1 MLSFKKVKD
10 LNNFNDK
17 NIALRTTETLKTS
30 TDFEIIMSV
39 VRSQYHPEY

>member
-10 LNNFNDK
+10 LHNFKNK

-30 TDFEIIMSV
+30 IDFEIMSV
-39 VRSQYHPEY
+39 VRSQNHPE